1 MLGSLDLNK
10 AIGLDDI
17 SCRMLKG
24 TLQAKYKFISCNRAS
39 HADLRSAIGFRMHHL
54 GNEIFAVKFFNKLP
68 NSAMLILPHMMR
80 RDVIE

>member
-1 MLGSLDLNK
+1 MVAPFQL
-10 AIGLDDI
+10 AV
-17 SCRMLKG
+17 KG
-24 TLQAKYKFISCNRAS
+24 TLQAKYKFISFNRAS

-54 GNEIFAVKFFNKLP
+54 GNEIFAVKFLNNTP